1 MTFNKKVLALSV
13 AACITTS
20 FYSASTIAADKSATK
35 AETKKDKK
43 QKTIAE
49 ITKDHTQHDGLFKLF
64 QNKKSGA
71 VLLQLNESQLNSEFI
86 HFSQIMDG
94 SGNFGFRGGYRGS
107 SVYTFNRVFDRI
119 EIRAENQ
126 HFYFDPNNAI
136 SGAKDANINRPII
149 ASVKIKAHDE
159 KTGDILIDAKSIFL
173 TEALDQIKPSKNP
186 KQKPGTRRTLGK
198 LSKDKTKYLALHN
211 YPQNTDLSIEYVY
224 DSAAPMRPR
233 VSRPGTADFAYTDDR
248 SINLHIR
255 HSLVAMPENNFKPR
269 FDDPRVGYFGQTKY
283 DMTALQDPTPYRDV
297 INRWHLEKKDP
308 NAAISEPVEPIV
320 WWIENTTPVEYRDI
334 IKKAT
339 LAWNPAF
346 EKAGFKNA
354 MVVKVQ
360 PDDAKWDAGDIRYN
374 VLRWT
379 SSPKVVFSGY
389 GPSFANPK
397 SGQILGADIMLELS
411 GFTRRLNALDIF
423 SGEHSAHN
431 ADHHQDHS
439 ALAESAQFGQA
450 ALNASAASAAD
461 KSRFVDEYLHYL
473 VLHEVGHTLGLNHN
487 MRSSQLHSKDKVQSI
502 MPSDNLP
509 LTGSVMEYPAI
520 NFAPNGK
527 KQGSYYTTMTGPYD
541 EWVIEYGYSTPL
553 EDEKAEQ
560 QRLDKILARSTEPGN
575 AFGNDADDMRAPG
588 KAIDPRVNIYDL
600 SNDAIGYAN
609 DRLDRVNTLVSDI
622 LKRSV
627 VEGQSYQGLVTD
639 YAVLNR
645 EYHNN
650 VGVVSRY
657 IGGVYVERGFAG
669 QENAKTPFTPVP
681 EKEQRRAMEVLS
693 EFVFAPDALSVDEEL
708 AQHLQIQRR
717 FFFNY
722 SKTEDPKFHDMAL
735 RTQKSVLN
743 HVLHPVVLKRIV
755 DTELYG
761 NEFKLDE
768 VFAELTKAI
777 FKADAKKDVN
787 SFRRNLQR
795 EYVNRLIKIASNN
808 KQGAIGQSI
817 QALARYNLKEIKDMI
832 KRRKGDTVS
841 AAHKEQLIY
850 LISKALDPRAKA

>member
-1 MTFNKKVLALSV
+1 MKFNKKIIALSI
-13 AACITTS
+13 AACMSSS
-20 FYSASTIAADKSATK
+20 FYSAAVSAADKKPAEAEEKKQTSISDLTK
-35 AETKKDKK
+35 A
-43 QKTIAE
+43 
-49 ITKDHTQHDGLFKLF
+49 HTEHKGLFTLY
-64 QNKKSGA
+64 QNDKSGS
-71 VLLQLNESQLNSEFI
+71 VLLKLNESQLGEEFI
-86 HFSQIMDG
+86 HFSQAMDG
-94 SGNFGFRGGYRGS
+94 AGDFAFRGAYRRS
-107 SVYTFNRVFDRI
+107 AVYTLNRVFDRI
-119 EIRAENQ
+119 EIRGENQ
-126 HFYFDPNNAI
+126 NYYFDPK
-136 SGAKDANINRPII
+136 SPLSSAKGANINRPII
-149 ASVKIKAHDE
+149 ASIKIKAQDE
-159 KTGDILIDAKSIFL
+159 KTGDILIDAKSLFL
-173 TEALDQIKPSKNP
+173 SEALDQIKPSKAP
-186 KQKPGTRRTLGK
+186 GQKPGKRRTLGK

-211 YPQNTDLSIEYVY
+211 YPENTDVTVEYVY

-233 VSRPGTADFAYTDDR
+233 IVTPSVADFAYTDDR
-248 SINLHIR
+248 SINIHIR
-255 HSLVAMPENNFKPR
+255 HSFVAMPKNNFKPR
-269 FDDPRVGYFGQTKY
+269 YDDPRVGYFGQTKY
-283 DMTALQDPTPYRDV
+283 DMTALQDATPYRDI

-308 NAAISEPVEPIV
+308 SAAVSEPVEPIV
-320 WWIENTTPVEYRDI
+320 WWIENTTPMEYRDI

-354 MVVKVQ
+354 IVVKVQ
-360 PDDAKWDAGDIRYN
+360 PDDATWDAGDLRYN

-379 SSPKVVFSGY
+379 SSPKVRFSGY

-397 SGQILGADIMLELS
+397 TGQILGSDIMLELA

-423 SGEHSAHN
+423 NHTQNNHALEDMH
-431 ADHHQDHS
+431 DHS
-439 ALAESAQFGQA
+439 ALFESAQFGQA
-450 ALNASAASAAD
+450 ALNASGASAAD
-461 KSRFVDEYLHYL
+461 RSRFINEYLHYL

-502 MPSDNLP
+502 MPSDNIP

-527 KQGSYYTTMTGPYD
+527 KQGSYYTTMPGPYD
-541 EWVIEYGYSTPL
+541 DWVINYGYSVAL
-553 EDEKAEQ
+553 DNEQAEQ
-560 QRLDKILARSTEPGN
+560 QRLDKILAASTEHGN

-600 SNDAIGYAN
+600 SNDAIGYAK
-609 DRLDRVNTLVSDI
+609 DRLDRINTLTDDL

-627 VEGQSYQGLVTD
+627 VEGESYQSLVVD
-639 YAVLNR
+639 YSVLNR
-645 EYHNN
+645 EYYNN

-657 IGGVYVERGFAG
+657 IGGVYVERDFAG
-669 QENAKTPFTPVP
+669 QENAKVPFTPVP
-681 EKEQRRAMEVLS
+681 EKEQRRAMQLLS
-693 EFVFAPDALSVDEEL
+693 DYVFSPDAFSVDQEL

-735 RTQKSVLN
+735 RTQKYVLN
-743 HVLHPVVLKRIV
+743 HVLHPVVLKRIL

-761 NEFKLDE
+761 NQFTLDE
-768 VFAELTKAI
+768 VFEELTLAI

-795 EYVNRLIKIASNN
+795 EYVNRLIKIADSN
-808 KQGAIGQSI
+808 KGGASAQSI
-817 QALARYNLKEIKDMI
+817 QALARYNLKEIKDLI

-850 LISKALDPRAKA
+850 LISKTLDPNGKA

>member
-1 MTFNKKVLALSV
+1 MTFNKKILALSI
-13 AACITTS
+13 AACMSTTL
-20 FYSASTIAADKSATK
+20 YSAQVTAADKNATK
-35 AETKKDKK
+35 AEEKK

-49 ITKDHTQHDGLFKLF
+49 ITKNHTQHDGLFTLF
-64 QNKKSGA
+64 QNKKSGS
-71 VLLQLNESQLNSEFI
+71 VLLKLNESQLNSEFI

-94 SGNFGFRGGYRGS
+94 SGDFGFRGGYRGS

-126 HFYFDPNNAI
+126 HFYFDPSNAI
-136 SGAKDANINRPII
+136 SGAKNANINRPII
-149 ASVKIKAHDE
+149 ASVKIKAQDE
-159 KTGDILIDAKSIFL
+159 KSGDILIDAKSIFL

-186 KQKPGTRRTLGK
+186 KQKPGQRRTLGK

-224 DSAAPMRPR
+224 DSAAPMRPS
-233 VSRPGTADFAYTDDR
+233 VSRPSTADFAFTDDR

-308 NAAISEPVEPIV
+308 SATLSEPVEPIV

-339 LAWNPAF
+339 LAWNPSF

-354 MVVKVQ
+354 IVVKIQ
-360 PDDAKWDAGDIRYN
+360 PDDATWDAGDLRYN

-379 SSPKVVFSGY
+379 SSPKVRFSGY

-397 SGQILGADIMLELS
+397 TGQILGSDIMLELA
-411 GFTRRLNALDIF
+411 GFTRRLNALDLF
-423 SGEHSAHN
+423 SGELSAN
-431 ADHHQDHS
+431 TAEHHHDHS
-439 ALAESAQFGQA
+439 ALVESAQFGQA
-450 ALNASAASAAD
+450 ALNASGASAAD
-461 KSRFVDEYLHYL
+461 KSRFIDEYLHYL

-527 KQGSYYTTMTGPYD
+527 KQGLYYTTMTGPYD
-541 EWVIEYGYSTPL
+541 DWVIEYGYSESL
-553 EDEKAEQ
+553 NDAKAEQ
-560 QRLDKILARSTEPGN
+560 QRLNKILARSTEPGN

-600 SNDAIGYAN
+600 SSDAIGYAN
-609 DRLDRVNTLVSDI
+609 DRLDRVNTLVSDL

-639 YAVLNR
+639 YAVLTR

-657 IGGVYVERGFAG
+657 IGGVYVDRGFAG
-669 QENAKTPFTPVP
+669 QENAQTPFTPVP
-681 EKEQRRAMEVLS
+681 EQEQRRAMQVLS
-693 EFVFAPDALSVDEEL
+693 DFVFAPDAFSVDQEL
-708 AQHLQIQRR
+708 AQHLQMQRR

-768 VFAELTKAI
+768 VFTELTNAI

-795 EYVNRLIKIASNN
+795 EYVNRLIKIASND
-808 KQGAIGQSI
+808 KRGASVQSI

-850 LISKALDPRAKA
+850 LISKTLDPNGKA